1 LRFIRSSSAALPNRL
16 LEGLEATF
24 GVPVIEAYGMTEAAH
39 QMCSNPLPPGIR
51 KAGSVGLPAG
61 PEVAVVDAAGRRL
74 PVGVVGDIVIRG
86 ENVTPGY
93 LHLSQERQERLEG
106 GWFRTGDLGHLDAD
120 GYLFLQGRAKE
131 IVNRGG
137 EKVSP
142 AEVDAR
148 LLTHPAVAEAVSFAV
163 PHPTLGED
171 LVAAIVMQPG
181 GSDGEAELRAYLFDH
196 LSPHKV
202 PSRILIVDSIPK
214 SSIGKVQRNRLADA
228 WAGLLAH
235 RPAVPASDTER
246 LVMDVFQEVIPGHPY
261 PGREDN
267 FFSLGGDSLH
277 GIRAA
282 QELGARFGIEL
293 PGHAIFR
300 YPTPALLGR
309 HIDGLRR
316 EVLRKS
322 LVARL
327 GTLTQ
332 EQRDALLG
340 P

>member
-1 LRFIRSSSAALPNRL
+1 
-16 LEGLEATF
+16 
-24 GVPVIEAYGMTEAAH
+24 
-39 QMCSNPLPPGIR
+39 
-51 KAGSVGLPAG
+51 
-61 PEVAVVDAAGRRL
+61 
-74 PVGVVGDIVIRG
+74 
-86 ENVTPGY
+86 
-93 LHLSQERQERLEG
+93 
-106 GWFRTGDLGHLDAD
+106 
-120 GYLFLQGRAKE
+120 
-131 IVNRGG
+131 
-137 EKVSP
+137 
-142 AEVDAR
+142 
-148 LLTHPAVAEAVSFAV
+148 
-163 PHPTLGED
+163 
-171 LVAAIVMQPG
+171 
-181 GSDGEAELRAYLFDH
+181 
-196 LSPHKV
+196 V